1 MRDTLSGPLRFITE
15 PLAAAGRG
23 IAAIGAVAADVQ
35 ELRERLAL
43 TIAERDEA
51 VASASRV
58 ASLEREI
65 TELQAVLDLRSTIR
79 FSSVAVQVVAR
90 DFGIGRRVVVIDR
103 GARDGVQIG
112 DVVIGAGNTLA
123 GRVIEV
129 SDASAQVRLMSDPE
143 FSVTAE
149 VASTGAIG
157 LIRGRGANPLAFD
170 DIDALRDVPIGAEVT
185 TSGIE
190 LSQTLRSAFP
200 RGLSIGRVVTLS
212 DQAGTVIKSA
222 EVESILELDAARTLL
237 VILNYQGGCRSQAL
251 RHSKRG
257 VLIAS
262 LRCVSY
268 KRQSRTP
275 QDHPRQHARRGAQ
288 SHACKAPEPTQ
299 DHG

>member
-1 MRDTLSGPLRFITE
+1 MLFRSRLRTSARKEISLGGRSSTLLVVLTLIVLVTSGSAPSKALRDALAGPLRFVTE
-15 PLAAAGRG
+15 PLAGVGRG
-23 IAAIGAVAADVQ
+23 LATVGAVAADVQ
-35 ELRERLAL
+35 QLRTRLAQ

-58 ASLEREI
+58 ESLEREI

-90 DFGIGRRVVVIDR
+90 DFEIGRRLVVIDR
-103 GARDGVQIG
+103 GTRDGIQVG
-112 DVVIGAGNTLA
+112 DVVIGAGNSLA

-149 VASTGAIG
+149 IASTGAIG
-157 LIRGRGANPLAFD
+157 LIKGRGANPLAFE
-170 DIDALRDVPIGAEVT
+170 DIDSLREVPIGAEVT

-212 DQAGTVIKSA
+212 DQAGAVIKNA

-237 VILNYQGGCRSQAL
+237 VILNYRGGLPLPS
-251 RHSKRG
+251 
-257 VLIAS
+257 
-262 LRCVSY
+262 
-268 KRQSRTP
+268 
-275 QDHPRQHARRGAQ
+275 D
-288 SHACKAPEPTQ
+288 AP
-299 DHG
+299 

>member
-1 MRDTLSGPLRFITE
+1 VLFRSRLRTGARKEISIGGRLSTLLIVFTLIALVTSGSAPSKAVRDALAGPLRFATE
-15 PLAAAGRG
+15 PLAGIGRG
-23 IAAIGAVAADVQ
+23 LASVGAVAADVQ
-35 ELRERLAL
+35 ELRARLAL

-90 DFGIGRRVVVIDR
+90 DFDIGRRLVVIDR
-103 GARDGVQIG
+103 GARDGIQVG

-129 SDASAQVRLMSDPE
+129 SDASALVRLISDPE

-149 VASTGAIG
+149 IASTGAIG
-157 LIRGRGANPLAFD
+157 LIKGRGANPLAFE
-170 DIDALRDVPIGAEVT
+170 DIDSLREVPIGAEVT

-212 DQAGTVIKSA
+212 DQAGTVIKNA

-237 VILNYQGGCRSQAL
+237 VILNYRGGLPLPS
-251 RHSKRG
+251 
-257 VLIAS
+257 
-262 LRCVSY
+262 
-268 KRQSRTP
+268 T
-275 QDHPRQHARRGAQ
+275 
-288 SHACKAPEPTQ
+288 AP
-299 DHG
+299 

>member
-1 MRDTLSGPLRFITE
+1 MLFRSRLRTGARKEISLGGRSSTLLVVLTLIALVTSGSAPSKAVRDALAEPLRLVTE
-15 PLAAAGRG
+15 PLAALGRG
-23 IAAIGAVAADVQ
+23 LATVGAVAADVQ
-35 ELRERLAL
+35 ELRIRLAQ

-58 ASLEREI
+58 ESLEREI

-90 DFGIGRRVVVIDR
+90 DFEIGRRLVVIDR
-103 GARDGVQIG
+103 GARDGIQVG

-123 GRVIEV
+123 GRVIAV
-129 SDASAQVRLMSDPE
+129 SDASAQVRLTSDPE

-149 VASTGAIG
+149 IASTGAIG
-157 LIRGRGANPLAFD
+157 LIKGRGANPLAFEG
-170 DIDALRDVPIGAEVT
+170 IDSLREVPIGAEVT

-212 DQAGTVIKSA
+212 DQAGAVIKNA

-237 VILNYQGGCRSQAL
+237 VILNYRGGL
-251 RHSKRG
+251 
-257 VLIAS
+257 
-262 LRCVSY
+262 
-268 KRQSRTP
+268 P
-275 QDHPRQHARRGAQ
+275 QP
-288 SHACKAPEPTQ
+288 SVAP
-299 DHG
+299 

>member
-1 MRDTLSGPLRFITE
+1 MLFRSRLRTGARKEISLGGRSSTLLVVLTLIALVTSGSAPSKTLRDALAEPLRLVTE
-15 PLAAAGRG
+15 PLAALGRG
-23 IAAIGAVAADVQ
+23 LATVGAVAADVQ
-35 ELRERLAL
+35 ELRTRLAQ

-90 DFGIGRRVVVIDR
+90 DFEIGRRLVVIDR
-103 GARDGVQIG
+103 GARDGIQVG

-129 SDASAQVRLMSDPE
+129 SDASAQVRLISDSE

-149 VASTGAIG
+149 IASTGAIG
-157 LIRGRGANPLAFD
+157 LIKGRGANPLAFE
-170 DIDALRDVPIGAEVT
+170 DIDSLREVPIGAEVT

-212 DQAGTVIKSA
+212 DQAGAVIKNA

-237 VILNYQGGCRSQAL
+237 VILNYRGGL
-251 RHSKRG
+251 
-257 VLIAS
+257 
-262 LRCVSY
+262 
-268 KRQSRTP
+268 P
-275 QDHPRQHARRGAQ
+275 QP
-288 SHACKAPEPTQ
+288 SVAP
-299 DHG
+299 

>member
-1 MRDTLSGPLRFITE
+1 MLFRSRLRTGTRKEISLGGRSSTLLIGIALILLITSGSAPSKAVRDTLSGPLRFITE

-237 VILNYQGGCRSQAL
+237 VILNYQGGLPVPS
-251 RHSKRG
+251 
-257 VLIAS
+257 V
-262 LRCVSY
+262 
-268 KRQSRTP
+268 
-275 QDHPRQHARRGAQ
+275 
-288 SHACKAPEPTQ
+288 AP
-299 DHG
+299 

>member
-1 MRDTLSGPLRFITE
+1 MLFRSRLRTGVRKEISIGGRFSTLLIGITLVTLVTSGSAPSRAVRDALAGPLRFVTE
-15 PLAAAGRG
+15 PLAAIGRG
-23 IAAIGAVAADVQ
+23 VAALGAVAADVQ

-90 DFGIGRRVVVIDR
+90 DFEIGRRLVVIDR
-103 GARDGVQIG
+103 GTRDGIQVG

-129 SDASAQVRLMSDPE
+129 SDASAQVRLVSDPE

-149 VASTGAIG
+149 IASTGAIG
-157 LIRGRGANPLAFD
+157 LIRGRGANPLAFE
-170 DIDALRDVPIGAEVT
+170 DIDALREVPIGAEVT

-222 EVESILELDAARTLL
+222 EVEAILELDAARTLL
-237 VILNYQGGCRSQAL
+237 VILNYRGGLPVPSA
-251 RHSKRG
+251 
-257 VLIAS
+257 
-262 LRCVSY
+262 
-268 KRQSRTP
+268 
-275 QDHPRQHARRGAQ
+275 
-288 SHACKAPEPTQ
+288 AP
-299 DHG
+299 

>member
-1 MRDTLSGPLRFITE
+1 VFFRTRLRTTARKEISIGGRSSTLLVGLTLIALVTSGSAPSKAVRDALAGPLRFVTE
-15 PLAAAGRG
+15 PLAGIGRG
-23 IAAIGAVAADVQ
+23 LATVGAVAADVQ
-35 ELRERLAL
+35 ELRARLAL

-65 TELQAVLDLRSTIR
+65 TELQAVLDLRSTIQ

-90 DFGIGRRVVVIDR
+90 DFDIGRRLVVIDR
-103 GARDGVQIG
+103 GARDGIQVG

-129 SDASAQVRLMSDPE
+129 SDSSAQVRLMSDPE

-149 VASTGAIG
+149 IASTGAIG
-157 LIRGRGANPLAFD
+157 LIKGRGANPLAFE
-170 DIDALRDVPIGAEVT
+170 DIDSLREVTIGAEVT

-212 DQAGTVIKSA
+212 DQAGAVIKNA
-222 EVESILELDAARTLL
+222 EVESILELDAVRTLL
-237 VILNYQGGCRSQAL
+237 VILNYRGGLPLPST
-251 RHSKRG
+251 S
-257 VLIAS
+257 
-262 LRCVSY
+262 
-268 KRQSRTP
+268 P
-275 QDHPRQHARRGAQ
+275 
-288 SHACKAPEPTQ
+288 
-299 DHG
+299 

>member
-1 MRDTLSGPLRFITE
+1 VLFRSRLRTGARKEISLGGRSSTLLVAVTLIALVTSGSAPSKAVRDALAEPLRLVTE
-15 PLAAAGRG
+15 PLAALGRG
-23 IAAIGAVAADVQ
+23 LATVGAVAADVQ
-35 ELRERLAL
+35 ELRTRLAQ

-58 ASLEREI
+58 ESLEREI

-90 DFGIGRRVVVIDR
+90 DFEIGRRLVVIDR
-103 GARDGVQIG
+103 GARDGIQVG

-123 GRVIEV
+123 GRVIAV
-129 SDASAQVRLMSDPE
+129 SDASAQVRLTSDPE

-149 VASTGAIG
+149 IASTGAIG
-157 LIRGRGANPLAFD
+157 LIKGRGANPLAFEG
-170 DIDALRDVPIGAEVT
+170 IDSLREVPIGAEVT

-212 DQAGTVIKSA
+212 DQAGAVIKNA

-237 VILNYQGGCRSQAL
+237 VILNYRGGL
-251 RHSKRG
+251 
-257 VLIAS
+257 
-262 LRCVSY
+262 
-268 KRQSRTP
+268 P
-275 QDHPRQHARRGAQ
+275 QP
-288 SHACKAPEPTQ
+288 SVAP
-299 DHG
+299 

>member
-1 MRDTLSGPLRFITE
+1 MVGITLIVLFTSGSAPSKAVRDALSVPLRFVTE

-23 IAAIGAVAADVQ
+23 FAAIGAVAADVQ

-43 TIAERDEA
+43 TIVERDEA

-79 FSSVAVQVVAR
+79 FSSIAVQVVAR
-90 DFGIGRRVVVIDR
+90 DFEIGRRVVVIDR
-103 GARDGVQIG
+103 GTRDGIQVG

-149 VASTGAIG
+149 IASTGAIG

-237 VILNYQGGCRSQAL
+237 VILNYQGGLPIPSA
-251 RHSKRG
+251 
-257 VLIAS
+257 
-262 LRCVSY
+262 
-268 KRQSRTP
+268 
-275 QDHPRQHARRGAQ
+275 
-288 SHACKAPEPTQ
+288 AP
-299 DHG
+299 

>member
-1 MRDTLSGPLRFITE
+1 MLFRSRLRTGDRKGIALGGRSSALLIVMTLIALVTSGSAPSKAVRDALAEPLRLVTE
-15 PLAAAGRG
+15 PLAALGRG
-23 IAAIGAVAADVQ
+23 LATVGAVAADVQ
-35 ELRERLAL
+35 ELRTRLAQ

-90 DFGIGRRVVVIDR
+90 DFEIGRRLVVIDR
-103 GARDGVQIG
+103 GARDGIQGG

-129 SDASAQVRLMSDPE
+129 SDASAQVRLISDPE

-149 VASTGAIG
+149 IASTGAIG
-157 LIRGRGANPLAFD
+157 LIKGRGANPLAFE
-170 DIDALRDVPIGAEVT
+170 DIDSLREVPIGAEVT

-212 DQAGTVIKSA
+212 DQAGTVIKNA

-237 VILNYQGGCRSQAL
+237 VILNYRGGL
-251 RHSKRG
+251 
-257 VLIAS
+257 
-262 LRCVSY
+262 
-268 KRQSRTP
+268 P
-275 QDHPRQHARRGAQ
+275 QP
-288 SHACKAPEPTQ
+288 SVAP
-299 DHG
+299 

>member
-1 MRDTLSGPLRFITE
+1 MLFRSRLRTGARKEISIGGRSSTLLVALTLIALVTSGSAPSKAVRDALAGPLRFVTE
-15 PLAAAGRG
+15 PLAGVGRG
-23 IAAIGAVAADVQ
+23 LATVGAVAADVQ
-35 ELRERLAL
+35 ELRARLAL

-58 ASLEREI
+58 ESLEREI

-90 DFGIGRRVVVIDR
+90 DFEIGRRQVVIDR
-103 GARDGVQIG
+103 GARDGIQIG

-123 GRVIEV
+123 GRVIQV

-149 VASTGAIG
+149 IASTGAIG
-157 LIRGRGANPLAFD
+157 LIRGRGANPLAFE
-170 DIDALRDVPIGAEVT
+170 DIDSLREVPIGAEVT

-200 RGLSIGRVVTLS
+200 RGLAIGRVVTLS
-212 DQAGTVIKSA
+212 DQAGTVIKNA

-237 VILNYQGGCRSQAL
+237 VILNYRGGLPPPST
-251 RHSKRG
+251 S
-257 VLIAS
+257 
-262 LRCVSY
+262 
-268 KRQSRTP
+268 P
-275 QDHPRQHARRGAQ
+275 
-288 SHACKAPEPTQ
+288 
-299 DHG
+299 

>member
-1 MRDTLSGPLRFITE
+1 VITLIALVTSGSAPSRALRDALAGPLRFVTE
-15 PLAAAGRG
+15 PLAAVGRG
-23 IAAIGAVAADVQ
+23 LATVGTVAADVQ
-35 ELRERLAL
+35 ELRARLAL

-79 FSSVAVQVVAR
+79 FSSVAVQVIAR
-90 DFGIGRRVVVIDR
+90 DFDIGRRLVVIDR
-103 GARDGVQIG
+103 GARDGIQVG

-149 VASTGAIG
+149 IASTGAIG
-157 LIRGRGANPLAFD
+157 LIKGRGANPLAFE
-170 DIDALRDVPIGAEVT
+170 DIDSLREVPIGAEVT

-212 DQAGTVIKSA
+212 DQAGAVIKNA
-222 EVESILELDAARTLL
+222 EVEPILELDAARTLL
-237 VILNYQGGCRSQAL
+237 VILNYRGGLPLPS
-251 RHSKRG
+251 
-257 VLIAS
+257 
-262 LRCVSY
+262 
-268 KRQSRTP
+268 T
-275 QDHPRQHARRGAQ
+275 
-288 SHACKAPEPTQ
+288 AP
-299 DHG
+299 

>member
-1 MRDTLSGPLRFITE
+1 VVLTLIALVTSGSAPSKALRDALAGPLRFVTE
-15 PLAAAGRG
+15 PLAGVGRG
-23 IAAIGAVAADVQ
+23 LATVGAVAADVQ
-35 ELRERLAL
+35 ELRTRLAL

-90 DFGIGRRVVVIDR
+90 DFEIGRRLVVIDR
-103 GARDGVQIG
+103 GARDGIQVG

-129 SDASAQVRLMSDPE
+129 SDVSAQVRLMSDPE

-149 VASTGAIG
+149 IASTGAIG
-157 LIRGRGANPLAFD
+157 LIKGRGANPLAFEG
-170 DIDALRDVPIGAEVT
+170 IDSLREVPIGAEVT

-212 DQAGTVIKSA
+212 DQAGAVIKNA

-237 VILNYQGGCRSQAL
+237 VILNYRGGL
-251 RHSKRG
+251 
-257 VLIAS
+257 
-262 LRCVSY
+262 
-268 KRQSRTP
+268 P
-275 QDHPRQHARRGAQ
+275 QP
-288 SHACKAPEPTQ
+288 SVAP
-299 DHG
+299 

>member
-1 MRDTLSGPLRFITE
+1 MLFRSRLRTGARKEISLGGRSSTLLVVLTLIALVTSGSAPSKALRDALAEPLRLVTE
-15 PLAAAGRG
+15 PLAALGRG
-23 IAAIGAVAADVQ
+23 LATVGAVAADVQ
-35 ELRERLAL
+35 ELRTRLAQ

-79 FSSVAVQVVAR
+79 FSSVAAQVVAR
-90 DFGIGRRVVVIDR
+90 DFEIGRRVVVIDR

-129 SDASAQVRLMSDPE
+129 SDATAQVRLMSDPE

-237 VILNYQGGCRSQAL
+237 VILNYQGGLPVPSA
-251 RHSKRG
+251 
-257 VLIAS
+257 
-262 LRCVSY
+262 
-268 KRQSRTP
+268 
-275 QDHPRQHARRGAQ
+275 
-288 SHACKAPEPTQ
+288 AP
-299 DHG
+299 

>member
-1 MRDTLSGPLRFITE
+1 MLFRSRFRTGTRRGIALGGRSSALLIVITLIALVTSGSAPSRALRDALAGPLRFVTE
-15 PLAAAGRG
+15 PLAGIGRG
-23 IAAIGAVAADVQ
+23 LATVGTVAADVQ
-35 ELRERLAL
+35 ELRARLAL

-79 FSSVAVQVVAR
+79 FSSVAVQVIAR
-90 DFGIGRRVVVIDR
+90 DFDIGRRLVVIDR
-103 GARDGVQIG
+103 GARDGIQVG

-129 SDASAQVRLMSDPE
+129 SDVSAQVRLMSDPE

-149 VASTGAIG
+149 IASTGAIG
-157 LIRGRGANPLAFD
+157 LIKGRGANPLAFE
-170 DIDALRDVPIGAEVT
+170 DIDSLREVPIGAEVT

-237 VILNYQGGCRSQAL
+237 VILNYRGGL
-251 RHSKRG
+251 
-257 VLIAS
+257 
-262 LRCVSY
+262 
-268 KRQSRTP
+268 P
-275 QDHPRQHARRGAQ
+275 QP
-288 SHACKAPEPTQ
+288 SVAP
-299 DHG
+299 

>member
-1 MRDTLSGPLRFITE
+1 VITLITLVTSGSAPSRALRDALAEPLRFVTE
-15 PLAAAGRG
+15 PLAAVGRG
-23 IAAIGAVAADVQ
+23 LATVGTVAADVQ
-35 ELRERLAL
+35 ELRARLAL

-65 TELQAVLDLRSTIR
+65 TELQAVLDLRSAIR
-79 FSSVAVQVVAR
+79 FSSVAVQVIAR
-90 DFGIGRRVVVIDR
+90 DFDIGRRLVVIDR
-103 GARDGVQIG
+103 GARDGIQVG

-149 VASTGAIG
+149 IASTGAIG
-157 LIRGRGANPLAFD
+157 LIKGRGANPLAFE
-170 DIDALRDVPIGAEVT
+170 DIDSLREVPIGAEVT

-190 LSQTLRSAFP
+190 LSETLRSAFP

-212 DQAGTVIKSA
+212 DQAGTVIKNA

-237 VILNYQGGCRSQAL
+237 VILNYRGGLPLPS
-251 RHSKRG
+251 
-257 VLIAS
+257 
-262 LRCVSY
+262 
-268 KRQSRTP
+268 
-275 QDHPRQHARRGAQ
+275 D
-288 SHACKAPEPTQ
+288 AP
-299 DHG
+299 

>member
-1 MRDTLSGPLRFITE
+1 VFFRSRLRTGARKEISIGGRSSTLLVGLTVIALITSGSAPSKAVRDALAEPLRLVTE
-15 PLAAAGRG
+15 PLAALGRG
-23 IAAIGAVAADVQ
+23 LATVGAVAADVQ
-35 ELRERLAL
+35 ELRTRLAQ

-90 DFGIGRRVVVIDR
+90 DFEIGRRLVVIDR
-103 GARDGVQIG
+103 GARDGIQVG
-112 DVVIGAGNTLA
+112 DVVIGAGNTLV

-129 SDASAQVRLMSDPE
+129 GDASAQVRLMSDPE

-149 VASTGAIG
+149 IASTGAIG
-157 LIRGRGANPLAFD
+157 LIKGRSANPLAFEG
-170 DIDALRDVPIGAEVT
+170 IDSLREVPIGAEVT

-212 DQAGTVIKSA
+212 DQAGAVIKNA

-237 VILNYQGGCRSQAL
+237 VILNYRGGL
-251 RHSKRG
+251 
-257 VLIAS
+257 
-262 LRCVSY
+262 
-268 KRQSRTP
+268 P
-275 QDHPRQHARRGAQ
+275 QP
-288 SHACKAPEPTQ
+288 SVAP
-299 DHG
+299 

>member
-1 MRDTLSGPLRFITE
+1 VLFRSRLRTGTRKEISLGGRASTLLIVIALILLITSESAPSKAVRDALSEPLRFVTE

-23 IAAIGAVAADVQ
+23 VAAFGAVASDVQ

-51 VASASRV
+51 VASAARV

-79 FSSVAVQVVAR
+79 FSSVAAQVVAR
-90 DFGIGRRVVVIDR
+90 DFEIGRRVVVIDR

-129 SDASAQVRLMSDPE
+129 SDATAQVRLMSDPE

-237 VILNYQGGCRSQAL
+237 VILNYQGGLPVPSA
-251 RHSKRG
+251 
-257 VLIAS
+257 
-262 LRCVSY
+262 
-268 KRQSRTP
+268 
-275 QDHPRQHARRGAQ
+275 
-288 SHACKAPEPTQ
+288 AP
-299 DHG
+299 

>member
-1 MRDTLSGPLRFITE
+1 VLTLIVLVTSGSAPSRALRDALAGPLRFVTE
-15 PLAAAGRG
+15 PLAGVGRG
-23 IAAIGAVAADVQ
+23 LATVGAVAADVQ
-35 ELRERLAL
+35 QLRTRLAQ

-58 ASLEREI
+58 ESLEREI

-90 DFGIGRRVVVIDR
+90 DFEIGRRLVVIDR
-103 GARDGVQIG
+103 GTRDGIQVG
-112 DVVIGAGNTLA
+112 DVVIGAGNSLA

-149 VASTGAIG
+149 IASTGAIG
-157 LIRGRGANPLAFD
+157 LIKGRGANPLAFE
-170 DIDALRDVPIGAEVT
+170 DIDSLREVPIGAEVT

-212 DQAGTVIKSA
+212 DQAGAVIKNA

-237 VILNYQGGCRSQAL
+237 VILNYRGGLPLPS
-251 RHSKRG
+251 
-257 VLIAS
+257 
-262 LRCVSY
+262 
-268 KRQSRTP
+268 
-275 QDHPRQHARRGAQ
+275 D
-288 SHACKAPEPTQ
+288 AP
-299 DHG
+299 

>member
-1 MRDTLSGPLRFITE
+1 VPLRFVTE
-15 PLAAAGRG
+15 PLAAIGRG
-23 IAAIGAVAADVQ
+23 IATVGAVAADVQ

-90 DFGIGRRVVVIDR
+90 DFEIGRRLVVIDR
-103 GARDGVQIG
+103 GSRDGIQVG
-112 DVVIGAGNTLA
+112 DVVIGAGSTLA

-129 SDASAQVRLMSDPE
+129 SDATAQVRLVSDPE

-149 VASTGAIG
+149 IASTGAIG
-157 LIRGRGANPLAFD
+157 LIKGRGANPLAFE
-170 DIDALRDVPIGAEVT
+170 DIDSLREVPIGAEVT

-212 DQAGTVIKSA
+212 DQAGAVIKSA
-222 EVESILELDAARTLL
+222 EVESILELDSARTLL
-237 VILNYQGGCRSQAL
+237 VILNYRGGLPLPS
-251 RHSKRG
+251 
-257 VLIAS
+257 V
-262 LRCVSY
+262 
-268 KRQSRTP
+268 TP
-275 QDHPRQHARRGAQ
+275 
-288 SHACKAPEPTQ
+288 
-299 DHG
+299 

>member
-1 MRDTLSGPLRFITE
+1 MLFRSRLRTGTRKEISLGGRSSTLLIGIALILLITSGSAPSKAVRDTLSGPLRFITE

-90 DFGIGRRVVVIDR
+90 DFEIGRRVVVIDR
-103 GARDGVQIG
+103 GARDGIQIG

-190 LSQTLRSAFP
+190 LSQSLRSAFP

-237 VILNYQGGCRSQAL
+237 VILNYQGGLPVPS
-251 RHSKRG
+251 
-257 VLIAS
+257 V
-262 LRCVSY
+262 
-268 KRQSRTP
+268 
-275 QDHPRQHARRGAQ
+275 
-288 SHACKAPEPTQ
+288 AP
-299 DHG
+299 

>member
-1 MRDTLSGPLRFITE
+1 VLFRSRLRTGTRKEISLGGRSSTLLIGIALILLITSGSAPSKAVRDTLSGPLRFITE

-90 DFGIGRRVVVIDR
+90 DFEIGRRVVVIDR

-123 GRVIEV
+123 GRVIDV

-237 VILNYQGGCRSQAL
+237 VILNYQGGLPVPS
-251 RHSKRG
+251 
-257 VLIAS
+257 V
-262 LRCVSY
+262 
-268 KRQSRTP
+268 
-275 QDHPRQHARRGAQ
+275 
-288 SHACKAPEPTQ
+288 AP
-299 DHG
+299 

>member
-1 MRDTLSGPLRFITE
+1 MLFRSRLRSGARKGIALGGRSSALVIVITLIALITSGSAPSKTLRDALAAPLRLVTE
-15 PLAAAGRG
+15 PLAGIGRG
-23 IAAIGAVAADVQ
+23 LATVGSVAADVQ
-35 ELRERLAL
+35 ELRARLAL

-90 DFGIGRRVVVIDR
+90 DFDIGRRLVVIDR
-103 GARDGVQIG
+103 GTRDGIQVG

-123 GRVIEV
+123 GRVIQA
-129 SDASAQVRLMSDPE
+129 SDVSAQVRLMSDPE

-149 VASTGAIG
+149 IASTGAIG
-157 LIRGRGANPLAFD
+157 LIKGRGANPLAFE
-170 DIDALRDVPIGAEVT
+170 DIDSLREVPIGAEVT

-212 DQAGTVIKSA
+212 DQAGAVIKSA

-237 VILNYQGGCRSQAL
+237 VILNYRGGL
-251 RHSKRG
+251 
-257 VLIAS
+257 
-262 LRCVSY
+262 
-268 KRQSRTP
+268 P
-275 QDHPRQHARRGAQ
+275 QP
-288 SHACKAPEPTQ
+288 SVAP
-299 DHG
+299 

>member
-1 MRDTLSGPLRFITE
+1 MLFRSRLRTSARKEISLGGRSSTLLVVLTLIVLVTSGSAPSKALRDALAGPLRFVTE
-15 PLAAAGRG
+15 PLAGVGRG
-23 IAAIGAVAADVQ
+23 LATVGAVAADVQ
-35 ELRERLAL
+35 QLRTRLAQ

-58 ASLEREI
+58 ESLEREI

-90 DFGIGRRVVVIDR
+90 DFEIGRRLVVIDR
-103 GARDGVQIG
+103 GTRDGIQVG
-112 DVVIGAGNTLA
+112 DVVIGAGNSLA

-149 VASTGAIG
+149 IASTGAIG
-157 LIRGRGANPLAFD
+157 LIKGRGANPLTFE
-170 DIDALRDVPIGAEVT
+170 DIDSLREVPIGAEVT

-212 DQAGTVIKSA
+212 DQAGAVIKNA

-237 VILNYQGGCRSQAL
+237 VILNYRGGLPLPS
-251 RHSKRG
+251 
-257 VLIAS
+257 
-262 LRCVSY
+262 
-268 KRQSRTP
+268 
-275 QDHPRQHARRGAQ
+275 D
-288 SHACKAPEPTQ
+288 AP
-299 DHG
+299 

>member
-1 MRDTLSGPLRFITE
+1 MLFRSRLRTGARKEISLGGRSSTLLVVLTLIALVTSGSAPSKAVRDALAEPLRLVTE
-15 PLAAAGRG
+15 PLAALGRG
-23 IAAIGAVAADVQ
+23 LATVGAVAADVQ
-35 ELRERLAL
+35 ELRTRLAQ

-58 ASLEREI
+58 ESLEREI

-90 DFGIGRRVVVIDR
+90 DFEIGRRLVVIDR
-103 GARDGVQIG
+103 GARDGIQVG

-123 GRVIEV
+123 GRVIAV
-129 SDASAQVRLMSDPE
+129 SDASAQVRLTSDPE

-149 VASTGAIG
+149 IASTGAIG
-157 LIRGRGANPLAFD
+157 LIKGRGANPLAFEG
-170 DIDALRDVPIGAEVT
+170 IDSLREVPIGAEVT

-212 DQAGTVIKSA
+212 DQAGAVIKNA

-237 VILNYQGGCRSQAL
+237 VILNYRGGL
-251 RHSKRG
+251 
-257 VLIAS
+257 
-262 LRCVSY
+262 
-268 KRQSRTP
+268 P
-275 QDHPRQHARRGAQ
+275 QP
-288 SHACKAPEPTQ
+288 SVAP
-299 DHG
+299 